1 MDWLHPSP
9 IVLEF
14 LVVFIGTFLLIY
26 EAFAGDREKNF
37 VAMLGIAGLTLVLVL
52 TFFTGPVLPGANYL
66 RFYRADAVALFFK
79 RFALLTTI
87 IVLVMS
93 LEYRDVV
100 RRFIYGTQNQA
111 GLGEFY
117 ALPVFTCAGLMWMAS
132 AVDFTMIFV
141 SLELVTISFYILVS
155 YMRRSP
161 GSLEAGVKYLVLG
174 ALSTGFLV
182 YGITWIFGITGET
195 NLDAIA
201 AKLPALGN
209 AQAPLLFGMMLVL
222 VGLGFK
228 IAAAPFQIWVPDVY
242 QGAPTPITAYL
253 SVGSKAAGFIVL
265 IRVLE
270 TFVSVPVIGGKV
282 LAALSVLTAL
292 TLIYGNLAAMPQ
304 GNLKRLLAYSS
315 IAHAGYLLLAV
326 VSIRAPHSG
335 EAIAFYLAGY
345 LLMTLLT
352 FLIIILVANAAGGDD
367 IAHFNGLGRRS
378 PGLAFAMLIAMLSL
392 AGVPLTVGFFGKF
405 FVFAAAIE
413 ERHYILAGIGLVTV
427 GAGFYYYLKVVRAMY
442 WLEPNSGPAGESRIP
457 VAPLTRLTLG
467 ALAALILILGIYPQP
482 VLDML
487 GRVPQPH
494 SAAVALESQAR
505 PSR

>member
-26 EAFAGDREKNF
+26 EAFAADREKNF
-37 VAMLGIAGLTLVLVL
+37 IAVLGIAGLGLVLVL
-52 TFFTGPVLPGANYL
+52 TFFTSPVQPGANYL
-66 RFYRADAVALFFK
+66 NFYRTDALALFFK

-87 IVLVMS
+87 IVLIMS

-132 AVDFTMIFV
+132 AVDFTLIFV

-182 YGITWIFGITGET
+182 YGITWIFGVTGET
-195 NLDAIA
+195 NLDKIA
-201 AKLPALGN
+201 GKLPTLVN
-209 AQAPLLFGMMLVL
+209 AEAPLLFGMMLVL

-242 QGAPTPITAYL
+242 QGAPTPIAAYL

-270 TFVSVPVIGGKV
+270 AFVSVPIFGGKV
-282 LAALSVLTAL
+282 LAALSILAAL

-304 GNLKRLLAYSS
+304 SNLKRLLAYSS

-345 LLMTLLT
+345 LLMTLLS
-352 FLIIILVANAAGGDD
+352 FLIIVVVANATGGDD
-367 IAHFNGLGRRS
+367 IAHFNGLSKRS

-392 AGVPLTVGFFGKF
+392 AGVPLTAGFFGKF
-405 FVFAAAIE
+405 FVFAAALEQGHTVLVAI
-413 ERHYILAGIGLVTV
+413 GIVTV

-442 WLEPNSGPAGESRIP
+442 WLEPHKDTETQARIII
-457 VAPLTRLTLG
+457 APLTRVTIG
-467 ALAALILILGIYPQP
+467 ALTALIFLLGVYPQP
-482 VLDML
+482 VLNML
-487 GRVPQPH
+487 DDK
-494 SAAVALESQAR
+494 SANVAAAIALSSNQTAR
-505 PSR
+505 